1 MEAQL
6 LSSVRPRCSSA
17 VFLAPSGSP
26 APGGVSSPPP
36 PSPPLPP
43 PLCLHF
49 LPPLSAVAPA
59 VGAGGDAVV
68 PSARGAAKLGLHVLG
83 GRVERRLCLCRAAP
97 AEVGGPSLALCFPGP
112 GGGWGV
118 PHSAFRVSSSHR
130 PLFQGYSEM
139 QQLLKIFE

>member
-1 MEAQL
+1 M
-6 LSSVRPRCSSA
+6 
-17 VFLAPSGSP
+17 
-26 APGGVSSPPP
+26 
-36 PSPPLPP
+36 
-43 PLCLHF
+43 
-49 LPPLSAVAPA
+49 APA

-68 PSARGAAKLGLHVLG
+68 PSARGAAKLGLRVLG

-112 GGGWGV
+112 GEGGG
-118 PHSAFRVSSSHR
+118 SSSLCLSSHR